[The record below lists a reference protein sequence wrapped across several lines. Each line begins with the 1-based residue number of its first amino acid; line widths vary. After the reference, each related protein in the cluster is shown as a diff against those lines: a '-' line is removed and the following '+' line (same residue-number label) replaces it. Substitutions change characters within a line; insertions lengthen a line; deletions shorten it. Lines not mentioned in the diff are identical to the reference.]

1 MGKISKWEDTVKTI
15 LEIHPAA
22 REDDRALYYWI
33 LKYEGFDVTVSI
45 ARFLMGT
52 GYPNFETIGRV
63 RRKLQEKYPELRAPQ
78 RTQAMR
84 SEAEGEFIEYARS

>member
-1 MGKISKWEDTVKTI
+1 MGRINKWEDKVKAI
-15 LEIHPAA
+15 LEEHPAA

-33 LKYEGFDVTVSI
+33 LKEEGYDVTVSI

-63 RRKLQEKYPELRAPQ
+63 RRKLQEKHPELSENNTR
-78 RTQAMR
+78 AMR
-84 SEAEGEFIEYARS
+84 SKAEEEFRSYART

>member
-1 MGKISKWEDTVKTI
+1 MGRINKWEDKVKAI
-15 LEIHPAA
+15 LEEHPAA

-33 LKYEGFDVTVSI
+33 LKEEGYDVTVSI

-63 RRKLQEKYPELRAPQ
+63 RRKLQEKYPELSGNNIR
-78 RTQAMR
+78 AMR
-84 SEAEGEFIEYARS
+84 SKAEKEFKAYART

>member
-1 MGKISKWEDTVKTI
+1 MGRINKWEDKVKAI
-15 LEIHPAA
+15 LEEHPAA

-33 LKYEGFDVTVSI
+33 LKEEGYDVTVSI

-63 RRKLQEKYPELRAPQ
+63 RRKLQEKYPELSENSIR
-78 RTQAMR
+78 AMR
-84 SEAEGEFIEYARS
+84 SKAEKEFEAYART